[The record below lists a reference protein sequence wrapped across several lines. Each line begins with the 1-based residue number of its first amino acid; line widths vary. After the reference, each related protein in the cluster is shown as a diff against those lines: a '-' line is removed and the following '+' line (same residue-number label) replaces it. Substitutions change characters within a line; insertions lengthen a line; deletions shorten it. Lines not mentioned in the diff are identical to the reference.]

1 MTLSYEVFDDTAD
14 VTTSQTSMWLI
25 ELMVEGSSG
34 SLNPCRLTSPGI
46 RLYWNRRAP
55 VRQIHGANRA
65 TCPTS
70 CLATKDRR
78 RGNWGHIREL
88 FGQVA
93 ARSSRNRLSHSAIGR
108 KKSIARAKALQYE
121 SRQCNYRNYL
131 PNKTSKE

>member
-25 ELMVEGSSG
+25 ELMVEELRQSQ
-34 SLNPCRLTSPGI
+34 SLPV
-46 RLYWNRRAP
+46 NRAGYPALLESAAP

-88 FGQVA
+88 FGRVA